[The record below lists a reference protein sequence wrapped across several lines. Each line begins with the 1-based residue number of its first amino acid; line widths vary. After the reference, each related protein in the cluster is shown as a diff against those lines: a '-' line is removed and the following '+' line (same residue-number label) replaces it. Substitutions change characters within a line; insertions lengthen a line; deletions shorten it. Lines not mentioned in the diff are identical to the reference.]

1 MNKFNSIKGFKRYV
15 FAGSLILPFLGTLF
29 MTSNVFANACIDRK
43 QYTCTAVETCGG
55 EITDSWEMCTSLC
68 IQNDEYAY
76 LDAAPYFHCNLGFVN
91 SKELLGSGASI
102 IEGGCSVN
110 FKGRSMIVDYI
121 PLIGATGCKYHFQC
135 TPCDGCCSGQQFSL
149 SHETTKNLNTKTEG
163 TFNEER
169 SKL

>member
-110 FKGRSMIVDYI
+110 FKGRSMTVDMVDTTENCIV
-121 PLIGATGCKYHFQC
+121 HSNC
-135 TPCDGCCSGQQFSL
+135 TPCDGCCIPQMYYKQRNVRQL
-149 SHETTKNLNTKTEG
+149 KKNT
-163 TFNEER
+163 
-169 SKL
+169 